1 MAISFSNFS
10 VEIQYLNMHQVLC
23 CINISCLYILIARMF
38 AGIYFCVTDDLKT
51 LGNIKMDKAS
61 YNMLNILR
69 NTRRMREIRTP
80 GITRFAVSS

>member
-1 MAISFSNFS
+1 MI
-10 VEIQYLNMHQVLC
+10 
-23 CINISCLYILIARMF
+23 

-51 LGNIKMDKAS
+51 LGNIKMDKAA

-69 NTRRMREIRTP
+69 NTQRMREIRTP